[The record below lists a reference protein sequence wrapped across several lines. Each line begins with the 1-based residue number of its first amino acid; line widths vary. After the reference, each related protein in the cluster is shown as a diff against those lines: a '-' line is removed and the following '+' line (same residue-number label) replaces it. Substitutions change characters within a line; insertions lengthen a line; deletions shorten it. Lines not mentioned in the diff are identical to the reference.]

1 MVALSALRTV
11 PAIRS
16 MWLLEWVVGFY
27 AVALMLASISVF
39 MIGNASQSVS
49 ELITQQNDA
58 ALKLW
63 VNLDYYE
70 HHRATQ
76 NSADTSL
83 PPGLFSSIVEFSRNN
98 ATIIKTLHRLSPWR
112 MFAAGVPFSEV
123 AKYLKPTDGQPV
135 TFDHVGVDP
144 HTDTV
149 SVVNQGMYQIELYQA
164 IRDYAQDEAGL
175 YKGCLLAISA
185 YVMPVL
191 YALLGAFLWA
201 FRLSCQQAPPAAQR
215 DAPLDR
221 SSRFLMAAI
230 AGIAISSF
238 GTLLPK
244 DLALS
249 PLAVAFLLGYSI
261 DIFMSRLDGYIAG
274 LIRRAPAQG
283 AESRLSP

>member
-1 MVALSALRTV
+1 MVAMSAFRTV
-11 PAIRS
+11 PTVRS
-16 MWLLEWVVGFY
+16 MWMLEWVVGFY
-27 AVALMLASISVF
+27 AVALMLASIAVF

-49 ELITQQNDA
+49 ELITEQNDA

-70 HHRATQ
+70 HHRAAQT
-76 NSADTSL
+76 SADTSL
-83 PPGLFSSIVEFSRNN
+83 PPGLFSSIVVFSRNN
-98 ATIIKTLHRLSPWR
+98 ATIIKTLHRLGPWR
-112 MFAAGVPFSEV
+112 MFAPGVSFDEV
-123 AKYLKPTDGQPV
+123 ARYLKPIDGQPV
-135 TFDHVGVDP
+135 KFDHVGVDP

-175 YKGCLLAISA
+175 YKGCLLAISV

-201 FRLSCQQAPPAAQR
+201 FRSSCQQASLATQR
-215 DAPLDR
+215 DVPLDR

-244 DLALS
+244 DIALS
-249 PLAVAFLLGYSI
+249 PLAVAFILGYSI
-261 DIFMSRLDGYIAG
+261 DIFMSRLDAYIAG
-274 LIRRAPAQG
+274 LIRHAPAQG
-283 AESRLSP
+283 AETRV